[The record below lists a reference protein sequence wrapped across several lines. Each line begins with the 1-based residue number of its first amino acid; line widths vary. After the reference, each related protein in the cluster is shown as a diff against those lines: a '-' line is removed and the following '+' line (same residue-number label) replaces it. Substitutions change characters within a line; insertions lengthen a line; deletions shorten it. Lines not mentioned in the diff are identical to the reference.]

1 MVTRLSIVWYP
12 CAALVLAL
20 EAGLGIRYP
29 TVPPAPHE
37 FAAAARHA
45 QPQWRLSDRPLLRL
59 GATDGGPQEFSMVTS
74 VLRWPSGEVVVALM
88 GQAELRV
95 FAPDGRHPRTMGRKG
110 RGPGEFPVLWQAF
123 RVGDALHGLDNAG
136 ITQVFTLDG
145 QYRRTVPRIS
155 VEGQRLLRLGT
166 FGDGSTLG
174 TYYPDPLANVP
185 SGRTAYM
192 AQVVRVKGDSQ
203 VRHARLPAGVLS
215 RRGEETP
222 MALAF
227 GPRLHAAVFESHYCL
242 GYSERFAISCHDMNG
257 RVIAEI
263 RRTGDAPA
271 RITEQDRQ
279 RYFAGMDKANPDPRA
294 AEFRQQIR
302 VITQFADGRPA
313 FGSLVP
319 SQAGELWVSDF
330 DASEAIAGT
339 LNPSPDEP
347 LMWSVFSRDGRPLAN
362 VRTPERFRLM
372 DAGRDWIA
380 GIERDADDVEQVVVY
395 GVMR

>member
-1 MVTRLSIVWYP
+1 
-12 CAALVLAL
+12 
-20 EAGLGIRYP
+20 
-29 TVPPAPHE
+29 
-37 FAAAARHA
+37 
-45 QPQWRLSDRPLLRL
+45 
-59 GATDGGPQEFSMVTS
+59 MVTS
-74 VLRWPSGEVVVALM
+74 VLRLPSGEVVVALM

-95 FAPDGRHPRTMGRKG
+95 FGPDGQHLRTMGRTG

-123 RVGDALHGLDNAG
+123 RVGDELHGLDNAG
-136 ITQVFTLDG
+136 IVQVFGFDG
-145 QYRRTVPRIS
+145 KSRRTIPRIS
-155 VEGQRLLRLGT
+155 VEGQRLQRLGT

-227 GPRLHAAVFESHYCL
+227 GPRLHGAVFDSHYCL
-242 GYSERFAISCHDMNG
+242 GYSERFEIRCHDLNNG

-263 RRTGDAPA
+263 KRPGAAPV
-271 RITEQDRQ
+271 RITDKDRQ
-279 RYFAGMDKANPDPRA
+279 RYFAGMDNANPDPRA
-294 AEFRQQIR
+294 AEFRKQIR
-302 VITQFADGRPA
+302 VITQFADTRPA
-313 FGSLVP
+313 FGRLVP
-319 SQAGELWVSDF
+319 SQAGELWVSEF
-330 DASEAIAGT
+330 DPSDAIAGT

-347 LMWSVFSRDGRPLAN
+347 LTWSVYSREGRWLAN

-380 GIERDADDVEQVVVY
+380 GIERDADEVEQVVVY
-395 GVMR
+395 GLVR